1 MTSHAPLAPSS
12 ADRWYQCARSPSL
25 EAAFPE
31 DGESEAAREG
41 TAAHWYLQQA
51 LTGNDVSP
59 GEIAENGVP
68 VTAEMV
74 ENVTPL
80 IHEVRRVIEEVA
92 LRNGID
98 AQQVF
103 SLLFRVEQRVSM
115 TAVHP
120 DNWGT
125 CDIFLYDPATKTI
138 HIWDFKYGHGYV
150 DHVRNWQLIDYAQGV
165 IEQFG
170 ISPTLV
176 SMTIYQ
182 PRCYQRGPALRTWT
196 ITGEEH
202 RALVQDLHMRA
213 KLVSPNAAA
222 TTGPACKNCKGR
234 VACEA
239 NQRMVGNALDVT
251 LRTTSEPLTGRALG
265 AEYATLCDAEERIK
279 ARRVGLEAAIKSN
292 PSGTGW
298 VTEQGYGRE
307 KWSVPVEQVLE
318 LGDMFGLDL
327 RKPDAITPAQARKL
341 GLDEEVSKGYSVKP
355 RGEVKLVRA
364 SDSAAARAFSEE

>member
-1 MTSHAPLAPSS
+1 MTSHAPLPPSS

-31 DGESEAAREG
+31 DEESEAAREG
-41 TAAHWYLQQA
+41 TAAHWYLAERLQGRWPVNGA
-51 LTGNDVSP
+51 
-59 GEIAENGVP
+59 IAENGVP

-74 ENVTPL
+74 DNVQPL
-80 IHEVRRVIEEVA
+80 IDAVQEVQA
-92 LRNGID
+92 LTD
-98 AQQVF
+98 AE
-103 SLLFRVEQRVSM
+103 LHVEQRVSM
-115 TAVHP
+115 ALGVHP

-138 HIWDFKYGHGYV
+138 YVWDFKYGYGYV

-165 IEQFG
+165 LEHYG
-170 ISPTLV
+170 LAPGSASV

-202 RALVQDLHMRA
+202 RALIQDLHMRA

-239 NQRMVGNALDVT
+239 NQRMVGSALDVT